1 MALTKRSFATI
12 LALTRG
18 IGGKTVAR
26 IVARNELLGISPEEF
41 LSLSPEA
48 LKEEFHLGARQ
59 AAAILQAKAELHVF
73 LDMEAKLNAR
83 GVGLILATDSH
94 YPRLLEEFDPEAP
107 GALFVYGNT
116 TLLEAGN
123 KFCVL
128 SSRNARP
135 AELDRIERT
144 VEASVL
150 EGQIL
155 VAGHDR
161 PEYQRAAV
169 VPLRWGVPRI
179 LCLDRGFK
187 DVLGEDYRNEPFRA
201 ARLWRYEFDPNT
213 DLVISPF
220 RPDAPFRAD
229 FNKRRDKLVA
239 GLSNRLDFVK
249 VEEGGGMA
257 TLVQM
262 GLKAGRKVRISD
274 TILGYRRLLEQGAE
288 LLP

>member
-1 MALTKRSFATI
+1 MTLSKRSFATI

-26 IVARNELLGISPEEF
+26 IVARNELLGTSPEEF
-41 LSLSPEA
+41 FQLSAEA
-48 LKEEFHLGARQ
+48 LKEEYSLGARQ
-59 AAAILQAKAELHVF
+59 ATAILKAKAELHLF
-73 LDMEAKLNAR
+73 QDMEAKLNAR
-83 GVGLILATDSH
+83 GVSLILATDSH
-94 YPRLLEEFDPEAP
+94 YPSLLEEFDPEAP

-116 TLLEAGN
+116 ALLEGTN

-135 AELDRIERT
+135 AEMDRLERT
-144 VEASVL
+144 VEQSVL

-179 LCLDRGFK
+179 LCLDRGFE
-187 DVLGEDYRNEPFRA
+187 DVLGADYRNEPFRA

-220 RPDAPFRAD
+220 RPDSPFRAD

-249 VEEGGGMA
+249 VEEGGTMA
-257 TLVQM
+257 QLVQM
-262 GLKAGRKVRISD
+262 GLQAGRQVRVSD
-274 TILGYRRLLEQGAE
+274 TILGYRRLLEQGAQ